1 MKPHSRLQGNLNIE
15 IPILFFSA
23 LLLLTL
29 ASGALAA
36 PSQGIVVIPGAR
48 LPALSG
54 VRISA
59 LAAFA
64 LPRDGAGGLRPI
76 PFQVDERDPSG
87 RYVVD
92 RRVAG
97 EPSDL
102 PRDDG
107 RFDANDEA
115 VFEIADAGGRVSP
128 KAWSSQGS
136 AMEIEIED
144 PFTGQRR
151 YVYLL
156 TVAHAPE
163 PPRRDVHYDPTGSG
177 RVDAKHYTLGFGAR
191 SIFVKSL
198 ALKTLAGGN
207 GKNLVKGTRYK
218 AYSRLSPFLLSLRI
232 NRDNE
237 DLVTTVLGYRE
248 GPVRLVRLV
257 KRHTK
262 LVLGLATP
270 ERVRTEFYSASQAEW
285 REEVGYSLDMKR
297 LIARS
302 VVEYR
307 MKLTREA
314 AGSTFLCEGGERKVI
329 DGKDGGGDLPLAS
342 ARWWGVTGPAGS
354 FYVRYALG
362 GEGEQELL
370 FDDGEEGM
378 GGWRVDVMSMGGR
391 IQPLT
396 TRFVFPRAEVAAD
409 PARVPWIGA
418 PEPKLRARTAAEIN
432 GRTPLYLGPSGP
444 AQAKGIHRR
453 YDVVTLTGYALRPQL
468 GVPVANLRLY
478 AAREGR
484 LVPVPFQVDERDG
497 EGRFVLPSGKARG
510 EDVDGGRLDDNDE
523 IVTMADRLGD
533 RVDRSAW
540 PPGVRRGSE
549 IEVRDPLDG
558 ESGWLYLF
566 AFDEPPPL
574 ATERLVHRKG
584 FDKVLSEVFT
594 VGFPEEKAY
603 FDHFTMKTAA
613 RKEFSDNLVDRLKIR
628 FRLTFR
634 FLYIPLPY
642 RAGEDDFGRQTIAYR
657 EGPIRVIF
665 RQDLLVK
672 LTFGVTFHMEPS
684 DWIFYENQAVSEVI
698 VKNPY
703 LYGKGALK
711 RVTNAHFLQTV
722 DLDHSASGLRFLN
735 SENTQSVLID
745 GEMSKAEKD
754 LDKRKDRWAIITGEQ
769 AHTVVRIR
777 FLDGMDP
784 ERSLVYVDDKNKKDW
799 HDRDYGQW
807 GNTGYDVDLKAEGSI
822 MLLTS
827 PSYTIILYFYL
838 PPDFDPEKREE
849 ILNILDHPIEVRASE
864 EGAA

>member
-1 MKPHSRLQGNLNIE
+1 MPHLL
-15 IPILFFSA
+15 LSA

-36 PSQGIVVIPGAR
+36 PSEGIVVIPGAR
-48 LPALSG
+48 LPVLSG
-54 VRISA
+54 ARITA
-59 LAAFA
+59 LAAYA

-76 PFQVDERDPSG
+76 PFQVDERDPKG

-115 VFEIADAGGRVSP
+115 VFEAADAGGRVSP
-128 KAWSSQGS
+128 EAWPSHGS
-136 AMEIEIED
+136 ATEIEVENPLTD
-144 PFTGQRR
+144 ERR

-156 TVAHAPE
+156 TVDDAPE
-163 PPRRDVHYDPTGSG
+163 TPRRDVRYDAAGSG
-177 RVDAKHYTLGFGAR
+177 RVDAKHYTLGFGSRA
-191 SIFVKSL
+191 IFVKSL
-198 ALKTLAGGN
+198 ALKTPAGGN
-207 GKNLVKGTRYK
+207 ETNLVKETRYK

-257 KRHTK
+257 RRHTE

-270 ERVRTEFYSASQAEW
+270 QHVQTELYSASQAEW

-302 VVEYR
+302 VVAYR
-307 MKLTREA
+307 MKLTRKA
-314 AGSTFLCEGGERKVI
+314 AGSTFLCEGGDREVI
-329 DGKDGGGDLPLAS
+329 DGKDGGRDLPLAS

-354 FYVRYALG
+354 FYVRYSLP
-362 GEGEQELL
+362 GEGEQGLL
-370 FDDGEEGM
+370 FDDDEKGM

-396 TRFVFPRAEVAAD
+396 TRLVFPRAEVAAD
-409 PARVPWIGA
+409 PTRVPWIEA

-432 GRTPLYLGPSGP
+432 GSALPHLGPSGP
-444 AQAKGIHRR
+444 PQRKGVRRR

-468 GVPVANLRLY
+468 GVPVGNIRLY

-484 LVPVPFQVDERDG
+484 LAPVPFQVDERDG

-510 EDVDGGRLDDNDE
+510 EDIDGGRLDDNDE

-540 PPGVRRGSE
+540 PPGVSRGSE

-566 AFDEPPPL
+566 AFEDPPPV
-574 ATERLVHRKG
+574 APERLVRKEG
-584 FDKVLSEVFT
+584 FEKILSDVFT
-594 VGFPEEKAY
+594 VGFPKEKPY
-603 FDHFTMKTAA
+603 FDHFTMKTAG
-613 RKEFSDNLVDRLKIR
+613 REKFTENLVDRLKIR

-672 LTFGVTFHMEPS
+672 LTFGVTFHMQPS

-703 LYGKGALK
+703 LYEKGALK
-711 RVTNAHFLQTV
+711 RITNAHFLQTV
-722 DLDHSASGLRFLN
+722 DLDRSASGMRFLN
-735 SENTQSVLID
+735 SENTESVLID
-745 GEMSKAEKD
+745 GEMSDAEKD
-754 LDKRKDRWAIITGEQ
+754 LVKRKDEWAIITGEQ
-769 AHTVVRIR
+769 AHSVVRIR
-777 FLDGMDP
+777 FLGGMDP
-784 ERSLVYVDDKNKKDW
+784 ERDLVYVDDKNKKDW

-807 GNTGYDVDLKAEGSI
+807 GNTGYDVDLKAEGSV

-827 PSYTIILYFYL
+827 PVYTIVLYFYL
-838 PPDFDPEKREE
+838 PPDFDAGKRGE
-849 ILNILDHPIEVRASE
+849 ILNILDHPIEIRVTGE
-864 EGAA
+864 QPP